1 LYSKHFC
8 PCSFGWQRFAAQIGS
23 ETAYISVQKNK
34 PAVGCRFQLVKKLA
48 YGVFFDDFAPF
59 A

>member
-1 LYSKHFC
+1 MAAGNKQICNRLYGRTKLVCKNARNRMHF
-8 PCSFGWQRFAAQIGS
+8 RLR
-23 ETAYISVQKNK
+23 V
-34 PAVGCRFQLVKKLA
+34 FQLVKKLA

>member
-1 LYSKHFC
+1 MQAKQQN
-8 PCSFGWQRFAAQIGS
+8 QR
-23 ETAYISVQKNK
+23 TAPLVLL
-34 PAVGCRFQLVKKLA
+34 QLVKKLA

>member
-1 LYSKHFC
+1 MHKNSCRRLL
-8 PCSFGWQRFAAQIGS
+8 PAA
-23 ETAYISVQKNK
+23 
-34 PAVGCRFQLVKKLA
+34 QLVKKLA